1 MTCPSCNQ
9 TASSF
14 LRSAFSLQGVSFS
27 KSIQGYFKCQN
38 CATLLRVTSF
48 GKLFWL
54 FFVST
59 AIVLALFVLL
69 VPRILSIFGAGA
81 TEVIWIILVFFTV
94 FVLQFGTWKFG
105 HAERVDTDT
114 TSTTNAST

>member
-1 MTCPSCNQ
+1 MTCPLCNQ

-14 LRSAFSLQGVSFS
+14 LRSAFSLQGVSIF
-27 KSIQGYFKCQN
+27 KSMQGYFKCQN

-59 AIVLALFVLL
+59 AIVLALFALL
-69 VPRILSIFGAGA
+69 APRLFSTFGAGA
-81 TEVIWIILVFFTV
+81 TYVIWVILVFFIV
-94 FVLQFGTWKFG
+94 FVLQFGTWKYG
-105 HAERVDTDT
+105 HVEKVDTDT
-114 TSTTNAST
+114 NSTAKAST